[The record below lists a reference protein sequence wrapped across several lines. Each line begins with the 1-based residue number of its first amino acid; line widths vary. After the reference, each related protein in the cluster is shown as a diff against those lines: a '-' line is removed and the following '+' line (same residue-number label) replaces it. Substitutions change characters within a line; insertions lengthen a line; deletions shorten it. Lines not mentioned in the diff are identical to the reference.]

1 MHNMAKLDKNE
12 FIKAY
17 MMLFGASYGQAKK
30 RFYEI
35 NDGWKAIYIEEY
47 KRRARE
53 LYYEEI

>member
-1 MHNMAKLDKNE
+1 MAKRIDKNE